1 MKRWNINL
9 GVLGVAAV
17 AFAVSLVT
25 FAGAQNFTRLYNVV
39 FDTQSPNI
47 QYVGTATLEK
57 FDGTDLYTLTD
68 AGVFKCDLCTDGTTF
83 KINSQNYTHTSGK
96 KAGIQT
102 KPNVT
107 VGGSGVG
114 MTAVEISPRFADG
127 IAGAELIGMKIDP
140 VLKGTTGD
148 LTESVRAL
156 EMNLD
161 FGVGSTRTIS
171 GDVVGLRIFYQAAPG
186 MTVTGNEVPF
196 LVADP
201 DSRQWTHLME
211 IEVNN
216 GTIADSSQTGTAATR
231 AGFILVE
238 VGGNDRYIRLWDAI
252 N

>member
-1 MKRWNINL
+1 MKRWNVNL
-9 GVLGVAAV
+9 GVLSVAAV

-83 KINSQNYTHTSGK
+83 KINSQNYTHTSGNK
-96 KAGIQT
+96 SAIQI
-102 KPNVT
+102 KPAVS
-107 VGGSGVG
+107 VGGTSGI
-114 MTAVEISPRFADG
+114 TAVEISPRFADG
-127 IAGAELIGMKIDP
+127 IAGNEMIGLKVDP

-148 LTESVRAL
+148 LTGSVRAI
-156 EMNLD
+156 ESNLD
-161 FGVGSTRTIS
+161 FGLGSTRTIS
-171 GDVVGLRIFYQAAPG
+171 GDVVGFRIFYQAVAG

-211 IEVNN
+211 VEANNDTIANSAETGAASTRRGWLLLEVN
-216 GTIADSSQTGTAATR
+216 GA
-231 AGFILVE
+231 
-238 VGGNDRYIRLWDAI
+238 DRYIKLWDAA